1 MRHATSIFAI
11 VMFFLGNIVALAADK
26 VIEQRGKTFSE
37 TEVVIK
43 KGDALTFVNNDN
55 ITHNVMSKTPGNEF
69 NIGAQTP
76 GTSVPVKFDSAGSA
90 SIICAIHPQM
100 RMNVQITN

>member
-1 MRHATSIFAI
+1 MRHTTSIFAI
-11 VMFFLGNIVALAADK
+11 AAFLLGNIVALAAEK
-26 VIEQRGKTFSE
+26 VIEQRGKAFSE

-43 KGDALTFVNNDN
+43 RGDTLTFVNNDN

-76 GTSVPVKFDSAGSA
+76 GTSVPVKFDSAGA
-90 SIICAIHPQM
+90 ADIICAIHPQM
-100 RMNVQITN
+100 RMNVKITN

>member
-1 MRHATSIFAI
+1 MRHATSIFAT

-26 VIEQRGKTFSE
+26 IIEQKGKVFSE
-37 TEVVIK
+37 TEVAIK

-76 GTSVPVKFDSAGSA
+76 GTSVPVKFDSAGA
-90 SIICAIHPQM
+90 VNIICAIHPQM
-100 RMNVQITN
+100 RMNVTITN